1 MELEQAILEAARTH
15 ESFYLYDETGIL
27 SQCRRLQAAFPEI
40 TLLYSV
46 KANPNRQVLKTIFA
60 QGIGADAA
68 SAGEV
73 MLARELGLPKERIYY
88 SAPGKTAQDIA
99 ETIGCACLIAD
110 SLDEIERIE
119 TIAAERTM
127 HAAIGLRINPNFS
140 FAGETGLPSKFGVD
154 EDAAIRF
161 LRQFQGRHV
170 SVTGL
175 HVHLKSQVLD
185 AAALAR
191 CHRKLLAIAGRF
203 EQEAGI
209 ELSYVNLG
217 SGIGVPY
224 ALEDSPLDLETLGR
238 ETCEAIRAFRRTHPK
253 VRFYLESGRFLVG
266 PNGVYVTTVCD
277 RKVSHGK
284 TFVLLRNTMGGFLR
298 PSLARLL
305 ERSAADGR
313 PPACE
318 PLYTG
323 KNAFRFTAPGKTGA
337 EREVVTLVGS
347 LCTAADVIAEDIEL
361 PRLRCGDV
369 VAVSNAGAYAA
380 ALSPMQF
387 SSQDPP
393 LQLFLDRNVD
403 ITKA

>member
-1 MELEQAILEAARTH
+1 MDLEQAILEAAKTH
-15 ESFYLYDETGIL
+15 ESFYLYDEAAIV
-27 SQCRRLQAAFPEI
+27 SQCERLKAAFPDL

-46 KANPNRQVLKTIFA
+46 KANPNPQILKTIFA

-73 MLARELGLPKERIYY
+73 MLAQKLGLPETKIYY
-88 SAPGKTAQDIA
+88 SAPGKTARDLA
-99 ETIGCACLIAD
+99 KAFGCAHLIAD
-110 SLDEIERIE
+110 SLDEISRIE
-119 TIAAERTM
+119 KIAAERNT
-127 HAAIGLRINPNFS
+127 HISIGLRINPDFS
-140 FAGETGLPSKFGVD
+140 FTGETGLPSKFGVD
-154 EDAAIRF
+154 EDAAFRF
-161 LRQFQGRHV
+161 LRSFESRHV
-170 SVTGL
+170 SVAGL

-185 AAALAR
+185 AAALVR
-191 CHRKLLAIAGRF
+191 CHRKILALAERF
-203 EQEAGI
+203 EQETGI

-224 ALEDSPLDLETLGR
+224 APEDSPLDLEALGR
-238 ETCEAIRAFRRTHPK
+238 ETCAAIRAFRRKHPK

-266 PNGVYVTTVCD
+266 PCGVYAAVVCD

-284 TFVLLRNTMGGFLR
+284 TFVILRSTLGGFFR

-305 ERSAADGR
+305 EAVAPDGG
-313 PPACE
+313 PMACE

-323 KNAFRFTAPGKTGA
+323 KNAFTITAPGKTGTK
-337 EREVVTLVGS
+337 REVVTLVGS

-361 PRLRCGDV
+361 PRLSVGDV

-393 LQLFLDRNVD
+393 AQLVLDRFGKLVE
-403 ITKA
+403 T